1 MIPKELN
8 DWLQVVGLFGVLGG
22 LIFVGLQV
30 RQERQVA
37 QTETIYQANDT
48 RMYWAELITSNSDV
62 WVKGLAGETLSPTEE
77 AEFNAMAVA
86 WELTQYSSWYSNVLL
101 SQQPPERFAK
111 GTALELYTYPGLL
124 AFWRRLVERDIR
136 IDPTAATDP
145 WFISV
150 NAEIDRLEKEGE

>member
-8 DWLQVVGLFGVLGG
+8 DWLQVAGLFGVLGG

-62 WVKGLAGETLSPTEE
+62 WVKGLAGETLSRTEE

-111 GTALELYTYPGLL
+111 GAALELYTYPGLL
-124 AFWRRLVERDIR
+124 AFWRRLVERDIQ

-145 WFISV
+145 WFSSV
-150 NAEIDRLEKEGE
+150 NAEIDRLEENGG